1 MAFDFAT
8 PVERRAP
15 EGNYASQKWHRYA
28 QDVLPLWVADMDFHS
43 PPAVIDALQRRVAHG
58 VYGYGEVPATLTA
71 ALCQWSAHHYA
82 WTIEPEW
89 QQWLP
94 GVVPAL
100 HFAAMALTQPGEGVL
115 TIAPIY
121 PPFLAVA
128 ERTGRLA
135 QQAMLAE
142 PAAPGEPWRLDIEAL
157 EGEDTGQVFRCFV
170 RANIDSLVTGD
181 RVTWCEGADNTG
193 VIVARQERHSLLQR
207 PDNFGQLKPVAA
219 NIDHIVLV
227 IAPEPEPH
235 DNLIDRYLVA
245 AENTGIPAVLLLNK
259 ADLLTDRNRDHI
271 DALLDRYRHLG
282 YEVLEASAHR
292 PDAHGGV
299 ITGLVKDRTSV
310 FVGQSGVGKSSII
323 QTLVP
328 DRELKVGALSES
340 TGKGTHTTTTARL
353 FHLDCGGD
361 LIDSPGIR
369 EFGLWHMTPAE
380 IEFGFREI
388 REVIGHCR
396 FRDCRH
402 QGEPGCALDEAV
414 AEGRITPERLQSFRR
429 ILQAMEE
436 QQARGLKLS

>member
-1 MAFDFAT
+1 MAKRRLSKQQQHRIQKIQA
-8 PVERRAP
+8 ERSRRASKREQDINAQREAGELGP
-15 EGNYASQKWHRYA
+15 EQSGLVIAHYGQ
-28 QDVLPLWVADMDFHS
+28 QLDV
-43 PPAVIDALQRRVAHG
+43 
-58 VYGYGEVPATLTA
+58 
-71 ALCQWSAHHYA
+71 
-82 WTIEPEW
+82 
-89 QQWLP
+89 
-94 GVVPAL
+94 
-100 HFAAMALTQPGEGVL
+100 
-115 TIAPIY
+115 
-121 PPFLAVA
+121 
-128 ERTGRLA
+128 
-135 QQAMLAE
+135 
-142 PAAPGEPWRLDIEAL
+142 EAL
-157 EGEDTGQVFRCFV
+157 EGTHRGQLFRCFV
-170 RANIDSLVTGD
+170 RTNIDSLVTGD
-181 RVTWCEGADNTG
+181 KVIWCEGADATG

-245 AENTGIPAVLLLNK
+245 AENTEIPAVLLLNK
-259 ADLLTDRNRDHI
+259 ADLVTDENRSHI
-271 DALLDRYRHLG
+271 EALLDRYRSLG
-282 YEVLEASAHR
+282 YDVVEASAHH
-292 PDAHGGV
+292 PEVHGDA
-299 ITGLVKDRTSV
+299 ISGLVRDRTTV

-353 FHLDCGGD
+353 FHLDGGGR

-380 IEFGFREI
+380 IEHGFREI
-388 REVIGHCR
+388 REVTGHCR

-402 QGEPGCALDEAV
+402 EGEPGCALDEAV
-414 AEGRITPERLQSFRR
+414 RQGQVTPQRLQSFRR